1 MAMVPFLHLCF
12 KLQNQ
17 KSDLINQSIFHRVDN
32 TQNIKYI
39 IINVI
44 VIPGQS
50 FFFII
55 VFYIIILFIDGFE
68 IISLF

>member
-50 FFFII
+50 FFFYCFLYNHT
-55 VFYIIILFIDGFE
+55 VY
-68 IISLF
+68 